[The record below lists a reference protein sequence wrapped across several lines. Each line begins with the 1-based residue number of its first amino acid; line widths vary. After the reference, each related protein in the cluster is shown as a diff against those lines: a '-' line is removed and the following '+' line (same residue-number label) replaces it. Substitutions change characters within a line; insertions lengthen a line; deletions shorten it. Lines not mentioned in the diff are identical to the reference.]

1 MPHPTEQ
8 SVASRAGTLGPV
20 STQSQSFT
28 GVFRLL
34 AEQHRQVASLLQRAE
49 RSAEA
54 AERQALW
61 VEIRRQL
68 LSHERGE
75 ALELYPALEGYDA
88 AREIIARHSR
98 QAEELESVIN
108 EVAEVDYGSAE
119 WKARVEDVVA
129 LFEEHV
135 EEEEGEF
142 FPRAQEILGERT
154 AAELEERYIGAQR
167 QVLNT
172 LV

>member
-1 MPHPTEQ
+1 MPHPTEHT
-8 SVASRAGTLGPV
+8 VASRAGTLGPV
-20 STQSQSFT
+20 STHAQSLS

-34 AEQHRQVASLLQRAE
+34 AEQHRQAAGLLRRAE
-49 RSAEA
+49 RCEDA

-61 VEIRRQL
+61 IEIRRQL

-75 ALELYPALEGYDA
+75 ALELYPSLEGYDA
-88 AREIIARHSR
+88 ARDIIAQHSR

-108 EVAEVDYGSAE
+108 EVEEVDYTSDA
-119 WKARVEDVVA
+119 WTARVQDVVA

-135 EEEEGEF
+135 EEEEGDF

-154 AAELEERYIGAQR
+154 AAELEERFIGAQR
-167 QVLNT
+167 EVLNT
-172 LV
+172 LL

>member
-1 MPHPTEQ
+1 MPHPNEHA
-8 SVASRAGTLGPV
+8 VASRAGTLGPV
-20 STQSQSFT
+20 STHAQSLT

-34 AEQHRQVASLLQRAE
+34 AEQHRQAASLLQRAE
-49 RSAEA
+49 RCADA
-54 AERQALW
+54 AERQTLW
-61 VEIRRQL
+61 IEIRRQL

-88 AREIIARHSR
+88 ARDIVAQHTR

-108 EVAEVDYGSAE
+108 DVGEVDYTSEE
-119 WKARVEDVVA
+119 WTARVQDVVA

-135 EEEEGEF
+135 EEEERDF

-154 AAELEERYIGAQR
+154 STELEERFIGAQA